1 MASIAGGILKM
12 TLSAP
17 QRLAKKG
24 VKTATVVVKV
34 NARLALFIFDAVL
47 ISPTQP
53 HRPRRR
59 HLPAVFLSVGGCA
72 PAGRIAHWS
81 PVNRHGCL
89 MSSLKFSI
97 TRQEALLIMITMFWG
112 GTFLAVQYAVSL
124 SGPLFFVGLRF
135 ATAALAVGL
144 LSLRTL
150 RGLTWLEV
158 KAGVA
163 IGVAIALGYG
173 LQTWG
178 LQSISSSKSAFIT
191 AMYVPLVP
199 LLQWLCLGRMPGV
212 MSCVGIVLAFIG
224 LILLAGPENN
234 LLALG
239 VGEMITLAS
248 ALAIAA
254 EIILISA
261 WAGKV
266 DVRRV
271 TVVQLATASLVA
283 FAAMKPAGEAVPPLT
298 PALLGVALGLGIFSA
313 IIQVTMNWAQRSV
326 SPTRATLIYTGEPVW
341 AGIFGRLAGERLP
354 LLALLGCV
362 LILAGVLVSEL
373 KWKRKSP
380 PQVSTNDDA
389 QPLTDLADRREP

>member
-1 MASIAGGILKM
+1 
-12 TLSAP
+12 
-17 QRLAKKG
+17 
-24 VKTATVVVKV
+24 
-34 NARLALFIFDAVL
+34 
-47 ISPTQP
+47 
-53 HRPRRR
+53 
-59 HLPAVFLSVGGCA
+59 
-72 PAGRIAHWS
+72 
-81 PVNRHGCL
+81 
-89 MSSLKFSI
+89 MSSLKFSVS
-97 TRQEALLIMITMFWG
+97 RQEALLIMITMFWG

-283 FAAMKPAGEAVPPLT
+283 FAAMKPAGESVPPLT
-298 PALLGVALGLGIFSA
+298 
-313 IIQVTMNWAQRSV
+313 
-326 SPTRATLIYTGEPVW
+326 PTRATLIYTGEPVW

-354 LLALLGCV
+354 LLALLGCFF
-362 LILAGVLVSEL
+362 ILAGVLVSEL
-373 KWKRKSP
+373 KWKRKP
-380 PQVSTNDDA
+380 PPKLSTNDDA
-389 QPLTDLADRREP
+389 QPLPDLADRREP